1 MRKYLKLLI
10 TTCTEKSHFPA
21 CGGDP
26 LVPSDVYL
34 DGLAVTIPKWQGWA
48 QAARNNL
55 LEMTGELPISDRNDN
70 QDIFPELSMETKIN
84 WINLCPVT

>member
-10 TTCTEKSHFPA
+10 TTCTERSHFPA

-26 LVPSDVYL
+26 LVQSDVYL

-48 QAARNNL
+48 K
-55 LEMTGELPISDRNDN
+55 P
-70 QDIFPELSMETKIN
+70 PETIC
-84 WINLCPVT
+84 WR